1 MKRRCVSNQ
10 TFPSITSM
18 SLYRMVNDT
27 LSRRPNDLSPLLKIE
42 NVPHTQSQVQVPPM
56 LVYVCASMW
65 IINAR
70 LPCWPSRGQQVS
82 YHRWIWGMQTR
93 KHTSKESTLA
103 LKPRVDPGKS
113 ITLVLVDKQKEL
125 MSSKFFVKNKKENNS
140 PYVCHSNAGWSRTSR
155 WRRHHLCIFCNFL
168 NNPLKVK
175 KYDPYKSYVNEKP
188 PPPPA
193 PMDFPM

>member
-1 MKRRCVSNQ
+1 
-10 TFPSITSM
+10 
-18 SLYRMVNDT
+18 
-27 LSRRPNDLSPLLKIE
+27 
-42 NVPHTQSQVQVPPM
+42 
-56 LVYVCASMW
+56 
-65 IINAR
+65 
-70 LPCWPSRGQQVS
+70 
-82 YHRWIWGMQTR
+82 MQTR

-125 MSSKFFVKNKKENNS
+125 MSSNFFVKNKKENNS
-140 PYVCHSNAGWSRTSR
+140 PYVCHSNAAGSRTSR

-188 PPPPA
+188 PPQQISQWKCINGTQDEGRPVTLFTNNYSTGVIQFKVLTTLPILSS
-193 PMDFPM
+193 